1 MRKSTLFWGI
11 VLILIG
17 FLLLVGNILNVN
29 AWDLIWP
36 LVLIGF
42 GVWMLWGIFFGRPSV
57 KTEEAAIP
65 LEGARQAR
73 VHVRHGAGR
82 LRVDGSA
89 SAGNLAAG
97 TFGGGLDRRVKREGD
112 TLDVEMRLPVHAVPA
127 WFPWPGT
134 WGPAGL
140 FDWTFGLS
148 REVPLSL
155 NFETG
160 AGEARLDL
168 TDLRVTDL
176 RLQTGASATE
186 IILPAGAGHTRAEI
200 RAGAASVAMRVPD
213 GVAARIRARGGLAG
227 VSVNRNRFPRTGDV
241 YQSADYDT
249 AANKVEID
257 AEIGAG
263 SIDIR

>member
-1 MRKSTLFWGI
+1 MRRSTLFWGI
-11 VLILIG
+11 ILILLG
-17 FLLLVGNILNVN
+17 FLLLAGNFLNVN
-29 AWDLIWP
+29 AWNLIWP
-36 LVLIGF
+36 LALIAF
-42 GVWMLWGIFFGRPSV
+42 GVWILWGIFFGRPSARA
-57 KTEEAAIP
+57 EEASIP
-65 LEGARQAR
+65 LEGAGQAR

-89 SAGNLAAG
+89 SPGNLVAG
-97 TFGGGLDRRVKREGD
+97 TFGGGLDQRVKREGD
-112 TLDVEMRLPVHAVPA
+112 TLNVEMRLPVRAVPL

-134 WGPAGL
+134 WGPVGL
-140 FDWTFGLS
+140 FDWSFGLS

-168 TDLRVTDL
+168 ADLRVTDL

-186 IILPAGAGHTRAEI
+186 ITLPAGAGHTRAEI
-200 RAGAASVAMRVPD
+200 HAGAASVAIRVPD
-213 GVAARIRARGGLAG
+213 GVAARIRVKGGLAG
-227 VSVNRNRFPRTGDV
+227 VSVNRNRFPRVGSA